1 MTAMTF
7 LFRTATSSAR
17 VASPQRLRSLCW
29 LTVLLTF
36 MVDKT
41 EDLLPTIQ
49 LKNKA
54 CCGRLLSRYENAQ
67 HGEQGAK
74 DSPRKVRSGNK
85 RTAHQV
91 LAIHWPFVIMQ
102 RRPGTSAASSAS
114 SASSAPNG
122 AHNGTQRPSL
132 ERTSSKTVRPQNK
145 MVVFMTIVLPLL
157 FVSLVLYLTGILSSE
172 QHQHQQRHDED
183 ADAVGRAPRKADNTR
198 LKKGRST
205 TSKTKEDAA
214 SALDTVSTTSG
225 GVEYHIVFSTGCSLY
240 QDWQSYVFFFQ
251 AAAAQQPGTVT
262 RIVSG
267 CDAEEEQKMTD
278 LFQDQIHPMA
288 PGRFK
293 IHFTPDFSKLP
304 NGKSF
309 VYWSKSLTTRD
320 QQQCQSVS
328 PGRSFTGLFRH
339 CLILSHL
346 FSSHS
351 FLCLACYS

>member
-1 MTAMTF
+1 
-7 LFRTATSSAR
+7 
-17 VASPQRLRSLCW
+17 
-29 LTVLLTF
+29 
-36 MVDKT
+36 
-41 EDLLPTIQ
+41 
-49 LKNKA
+49 
-54 CCGRLLSRYENAQ
+54 
-67 HGEQGAK
+67 
-74 DSPRKVRSGNK
+74 
-85 RTAHQV
+85 
-91 LAIHWPFVIMQ
+91 MQ
-102 RRPGTSAASSAS
+102 RRPGPSAASSASS

-145 MVVFMTIVLPLL
+145 KMVVFMTIALPLL

-172 QHQHQQRHDED
+172 QHPHQQHHDEG
-183 ADAVGRAPRKADNTR
+183 ADAAGRAPRKADNHR
-198 LKKGRST
+198 LKKGPSP
-205 TSKTKEDAA
+205 TSKTNGDAAA

-251 AAAAQQPGTVT
+251 AAAARQPGTVT

-267 CDAEEEQKMTD
+267 CDAEEERKMAD

-309 VYWSKSLTTRD
+309 VYWSK
-320 QQQCQSVS
+320 
-328 PGRSFTGLFRH
+328 
-339 CLILSHL
+339 
-346 FSSHS
+346 
-351 FLCLACYS
+351 